1 MPVGWPWL
9 LILTVVAS
17 GCAPQ
22 PELPAWFDS
31 VQRVPLRQVTVDG
44 HRIAYLDEGEG
55 SPVIL
60 LHGFGGS
67 MWQWEYQQ
75 RPLSARFRIITPDL
89 LGSGLSDKPDIAY
102 TPDEMVAA
110 LRGFME
116 ALGLE
121 RATLV
126 GNSMGGGLAIG
137 MTLTHPE
144 RVERL
149 ILIDSLPDR
158 VRERLTSPLMQRAI
172 DTRVPVWLAQVG
184 NWLFGGGTTDAI
196 LKEIVHDH
204 RLLTPSVLDRSNRN
218 RQRPGLL
225 RPLMAIRD
233 SLPQWE
239 SGFAGRINRV
249 SCPTLILWGEHD
261 RLFPPQVG
269 RDIQAMIPGAQFAV
283 IADAGHIPQWERPDI
298 VNGHILSFLA
308 ALTERR
314 DRP

>member
-17 GCAPQ
+17 GCASQ
-22 PELPAWFDS
+22 PDLPPWFDS
-31 VQRVPLRQVTVDG
+31 VQRFPIRQVTVGG
-44 HRIAYLDEGEG
+44 HRIAYLDQGG
-55 SPVIL
+55 GPPLIL

-75 RPLSARFRIITPDL
+75 SPLSARFRVITPDL

-126 GNSMGGGLAIG
+126 GNSMGGGLALA
-137 MTLTHPE
+137 MTLSHPE
-144 RVERL
+144 RVDRL

-158 VRERLTSPLMQRAI
+158 VRERLTSPLMRHAI
-172 DTRVPVWLAQVG
+172 DTRVPMWLAQVG
-184 NWLFGGGTTDAI
+184 NWLFGGGTTEAI

-204 RLLTPSVLDRSNRN
+204 RLLTPAVLDRSNRN

-225 RPLMAIRD
+225 RPLIAIRD

-239 SGFAGRINRV
+239 ARFARRIGHV
-249 SCPTLILWGEHD
+249 SRPTLILWGSHD

-269 RDIQAMIPGAQFAV
+269 RDLQAMIPGAQFSE
-283 IADAGHIPQWERPDI
+283 IADAGHIPQWEQPEVVNRRI
-298 VNGHILSFLA
+298 VSFLQ
-308 ALTERR
+308 
-314 DRP
+314 P